1 MKVSVWAE
9 IRRLHEIEKLSARA
23 IASRLPCS
31 RHTVRKALGVSAPLR
46 QTSPQARDTVLG
58 PHRPRIEALI
68 AKYPELSAVRVLE
81 EIAQGPDGYRGSVYP
96 IRRYLRRIRPARG
109 RVYQEVHYEPG
120 EAMQVDWGECG
131 SVPVGQT
138 RRRVSVFVAVL
149 CYSRMIYIEFTL
161 AQRKAEFYRALVNAL
176 TFCAG
181 SPRKVIFDNLKAA
194 VLSGSGRHAR
204 LHPEFMALCGH
215 YCMEP
220 IPCERRDPESKGV
233 VEGGVRYVKRN
244 ALQGRS
250 FACFEDY
257 VHFAPHWRDG
267 IANVRIHATT
277 QQRPVDR
284 FANER
289 GKLRPLP
296 LIPFDTDEVVAAV
309 ATPHARVHFD
319 GNRYSVPPEV
329 VRRPVTLRADGHEL
343 RVLYEGAEVARH
355 TRCYDQRQL
364 LVLPDHQLAAIQMR
378 RRRRVR
384 QRQHEFDALGPAAR
398 RFHLELLQ
406 APVRPGTHLRRLL
419 ALVRLY
425 GRTEVLAAIDRA
437 LEYQTY
443 DAAYV
448 ESIVLQECRRRQLPA
463 ALPPRPQRQDLIEDI
478 DLEEPDPGR
487 YDQLF
492 DSSPG
497 DSDDP
502 R

>member
-1 MKVSVWAE
+1 MKVSLWAE

-23 IASRLPCS
+23 IATRLQCS

-46 QTSPQARDTVLG
+46 QTPQARDSVLD
-58 PHRPRIEALI
+58 PYRPRIDALI
-68 AKYPELSAVRVLE
+68 ARCPELSAVRMLE
-81 EIAQGPDGYRGSVYP
+81 EIAQGPHGYTGSVYP
-96 IRRYLRRIRPARG
+96 IRRYLRTIRPVPG

-120 EAMQVDWGECG
+120 EALQVDWGECG

-149 CYSRMIYIEFTL
+149 CYSRMIYVEFTL

-176 TFCAG
+176 TFYAG

-220 IPCERRDPESKGV
+220 IACERRDPESKGV
-233 VEGGVRYVKRN
+233 VEGGVRYVKGN
-244 ALQGRS
+244 ALQGRN
-250 FACFEDY
+250 FECFEDY

-267 IANVRIHATT
+267 VANVRIHATT
-277 QQRPVDR
+277 RQRPVDR
-284 FANER
+284 FEDER

-296 LIPFDTDEVVAAV
+296 LIPFDTDEVVAVV
-309 ATPHARVHFD
+309 ATPHARVRFD

-329 VRRPVTLRADGHEL
+329 ARQPVTLRADGNEL
-343 RVLYEGAEVARH
+343 RVIYENREVARH
-355 TRCYDQRQL
+355 IRCYDKRQL
-364 LVLPDHQLAAIQMR
+364 LLLPDHQLAAIQMR
-378 RRRRVR
+378 RRRRTR
-384 QRQHEFDALGPAAR
+384 EMQHEFDALGPEAR
-398 RFHLELLQ
+398 RFHLELLK
-406 APVRPGTHLRRLL
+406 APVKPGVHLRRLL

-437 LEYQTY
+437 LQYHTY

-448 ESIVLQECRRRQLPA
+448 ESILLQERRRRQLPA
-463 ALPPRPQRQDLIEDI
+463 PLPPRPQRQDLIEDI
-478 DLEEPDPGR
+478 DLEEPDPGC
-487 YDQLF
+487 YDQF
-492 DSSPG
+492 VNESEG
-497 DSDDP
+497 DPDDP
-502 R
+502 P